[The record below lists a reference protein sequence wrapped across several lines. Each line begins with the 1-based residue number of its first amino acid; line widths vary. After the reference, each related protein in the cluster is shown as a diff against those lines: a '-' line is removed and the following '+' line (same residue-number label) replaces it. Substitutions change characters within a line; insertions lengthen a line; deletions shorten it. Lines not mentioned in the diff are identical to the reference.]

1 MGTHHEGE
9 RALNDDGGPR
19 QYMVGDRIVVE
30 LDLEHRTNLGR
41 IFVAF
46 THETDPLTELYFEA
60 TSFPEE
66 RRVGATST
74 SRLFLETAVTSEV
87 VTGVYTLNRVNVFSV
102 GGRLTRLQEDALSG
116 ISERSFEVIEEP
128 AEAPT
133 VSGLR
138 FLG

>member
-1 MGTHHEGE
+1 
-9 RALNDDGGPR
+9 
-19 QYMVGDRIVVE
+19 MVGDKIVVE
-30 LDLEHRTNLGR
+30 VDLEHRANLGR

-66 RRVGATST
+66 RRAGTTRT

-102 GGRLTRLQEDALSG
+102 GGSLARLQEDALSG

-133 VSGLR
+133 LSGLR

>member
-1 MGTHHEGE
+1 M
-9 RALNDDGGPR
+9 NDDGGPR

-30 LDLEHRTNLGR
+30 LDLEHRTNLSR

-60 TSFPEE
+60 TSFPDD
-66 RRVGATST
+66 RRADAART
-74 SRLFLETAVTSEV
+74 SRLVLETAVTPEV
-87 VTGVYTLNRVNVFSV
+87 VTGVYTLNRVNVFSI
-102 GGRLTRLQEDALSG
+102 GGRLARLQEDALSG
-116 ISERSFEVIEEP
+116 ISERSFEVMEEP

>member
-1 MGTHHEGE
+1 M
-9 RALNDDGGPR
+9 NDDGVPR

-41 IFVAF
+41 VFVAF

-66 RRVGATST
+66 RRVGATRT
-74 SRLFLETAVTSEV
+74 SRLVLEAAVTSEV
-87 VTGVYTLNRVNVFSV
+87 VTGVYALNRVNVFSV
-102 GGRLTRLQEDALSG
+102 GGKLARLQEDALSG

-128 AEAPT
+128 AETPII
-133 VSGLR
+133 SGLR

>member
-1 MGTHHEGE
+1 
-9 RALNDDGGPR
+9 
-19 QYMVGDRIVVE
+19 MVGDKIVVE
-30 LDLEHRTNLGR
+30 VDLEHRANLGR

-66 RRVGATST
+66 RRVGATRT

-133 VSGLR
+133 LSGLR

>member
-1 MGTHHEGE
+1 M
-9 RALNDDGGPR
+9 NDDGRPR

-41 IFVAF
+41 VFVAF
-46 THETDPLTELYFEA
+46 THDTDPLTELYFEV
-60 TSFPEE
+60 TSVPDD
-66 RRVGATST
+66 RRADAART
-74 SRLFLETAVTSEV
+74 SRLVLETTVTPEV
-87 VTGVYTLNRVNVFSV
+87 VTGVYTLNRVNVFSI
-102 GGRLTRLQEDALSG
+102 GGRLARLQEDALSG

-128 AEAPT
+128 AETPI

>member
-1 MGTHHEGE
+1 
-9 RALNDDGGPR
+9 
-19 QYMVGDRIVVE
+19 MVGDRIVVE

-66 RRVGATST
+66 RRVGATRT
-74 SRLFLETAVTSEV
+74 SRLVLEAAVTPEV
-87 VTGVYTLNRVNVFSV
+87 VTGVYTLNRVNVFSI
-102 GGRLTRLQEDALSG
+102 GGRLARLQEDALSG

-128 AEAPT
+128 AETPII
-133 VSGLR
+133 SGLR

>member
-1 MGTHHEGE
+1 
-9 RALNDDGGPR
+9 
-19 QYMVGDRIVVE
+19 MVGDRITVE

-66 RRVGATST
+66 RRVGATRT
-74 SRLFLETAVTSEV
+74 SRLVLEAAVTSEV
-87 VTGVYTLNRVNVFSV
+87 VTGIYALNRVNVFSV
-102 GGRLTRLQEDALSG
+102 GGRLARLQEDALSG
-116 ISERSFEVIEEP
+116 ISERSFEIIEEP
-128 AEAPT
+128 AETP
-133 VSGLR
+133 VISGLR